1 MNMKAIV
8 THYLPCKDRCTFPI
22 VHGLLYTNTR
32 TIIQYKGPEA
42 KWIKICST
50 WNLLHY
56 SHHADKPMVLPQT
69 VL

>member
-8 THYLPCKDRCTFPI
+8 THYYPAKIGVPSLLYN
-22 VHGLLYTNTR
+22 GLLYTNTR

>member
-22 VHGLLYTNTR
+22 VQW